1 MVDHG
6 TKRQQAEAAAVGG
19 GPAPN
24 VTNVPGVLK
33 AFVITSGVMLLIGA
47 ILLVILIMLRA
58 AGGGGDLQESAQPGP
73 VDLDLPEGARI
84 EQVIADGKRLVL
96 LAENRDGGQYLAV
109 IDAMSGERLSL
120 IRVNPAP

>member
-58 AGGGGDLQESAQPGP
+58 AGGGDLQESAQPGP
-73 VDLDLPEGARI
+73 VELDLPEGARI